1 MCIID
6 KKLDEYF
13 SRNYVLNKKYF
24 NVKSIILIFSYFIQS
39 RILYGLTAFIVQ
51 KSQIDRIDKK
61 IITNIK

>member
-39 RILYGLTAFIVQ
+39 RILYGLPTFIVQ
-51 KSQIDRIDKK
+51 KS
-61 IITNIK
+61 